1 MKQYNKL
8 GLIAAVIIVLAILL
22 LSNVTELARLVRY
35 EPLTTDS
42 PLLINI
48 AVSNALTLIS
58 IKCVFYTYTIYY
70 GMVLFYKVY
79 NKEDKKDFD
88 AIIEK
93 VNNHLN
99 ARLERQ
105 DKFNNVSR
113 QDNFNNV
120 SRHRQGVDFDIEKD
134 TKVDTKQAM
143 SFNPKV
149 VDLQFE
155 PKMPNR
161 LRLECYA
168 SFKAW
173 ALAVSSDTK
182 LDQVKAIQ
190 LNKAVSALTKLNDAA
205 LLTMEDYLDRPKFI
219 VNNVDLGL
227 NDLYS
232 VKGYLT
238 NSLEEYIEGFVNGV
252 KLPEQKVIE

>member
-8 GLIAAVIIVLAILL
+8 GLIAAVIVVLTILL
-22 LSNVTELARLVRY
+22 LTNVTELARLVRY

-48 AVSNALTLIS
+48 AVSNALILIS

-70 GMVLFYKVY
+70 SMVLFYKVY
-79 NKEDKKDFD
+79 QKEDKDKKDFD
-88 AIIEK
+88 ALIEK
-93 VNNHLN
+93 VNNHLK
-99 ARLERQ
+99 ARLE
-105 DKFNNVSR
+105 R

-134 TKVDTKQAM
+134 TKVDTKQPVP
-143 SFNPKV
+143 FNPEV

-155 PKMPNR
+155 PKIPNR

-173 ALAVSSDTK
+173 VVAVSSDTK

-190 LNKAVSALTKLNDAA
+190 LNKAVVALTKLHNDA

-219 VNNVDLGL
+219 VDNVDLGL

-238 NSLEEYIEGFVNGV
+238 NSLEEYIDGLG
-252 KLPEQKVIE
+252 

>member
-8 GLIAAVIIVLAILL
+8 GLIAAVTIIFIILL

-79 NKEDKKDFD
+79 QKEDKNKKDFD
-88 AIIEK
+88 AMIEE
-93 VNNHLN
+93 VNNHLK

-105 DKFNNVSR
+105 DNL
-113 QDNFNNV
+113 NNV
-120 SRHRQGVDFDIEKD
+120 SRHRQGVAMDININQA
-134 TKVDTKQAM
+134 KQEEQPVP
-143 SFNPKV
+143 FNPKV

-155 PKMPNR
+155 PKIPNR
-161 LRLECYA
+161 LRLECYN
-168 SFKAW
+168 SFKDW

-182 LDQVKAIQ
+182 LDEVKAIQ
-190 LNKAVSALTKLNDAA
+190 LNKAVSALIKLNDDA
-205 LLTMEDYLDRPKFI
+205 LLTMEEYLERPKFI
-219 VNNVDLGL
+219 VDNVDLSL
-227 NDLYS
+227 NDLYA

-238 NSLEEYIEGFVNGV
+238 NSLEEYIDELVNGV
-252 KLPEQKVIE
+252 KIPEEKVVE

>member
-8 GLIAAVIIVLAILL
+8 GLIAAVIIILTILL
-22 LSNVTELARLVRY
+22 LSNITELARLVRY

-58 IKCVFYTYTIYY
+58 IKCVFYTYIIYY

-79 NKEDKKDFD
+79 IKEDKNKKDFD
-88 AIIEK
+88 AVIEE
-93 VNNHLN
+93 VNKHLK

-105 DKFNNVSR
+105 VR
-113 QDNFNNV
+113 QDNLNNV
-120 SRHRQGVDFDIEKD
+120 SRHRQGVAMDIIAKPAKTDE
-134 TKVDTKQAM
+134 V
-143 SFNPKV
+143 FNPKV

-155 PKMPNR
+155 PKIPNR
-161 LRLECYA
+161 LRLECYS
-168 SFKAW
+168 SFKNW

-182 LDQVKAIQ
+182 LDEVKAIQ
-190 LNKAVSALTKLNDAA
+190 LNKAVSALIKLNDDA
-205 LLTMEDYLDRPKFI
+205 LLTMDEYLESPKFI
-219 VNNVDLGL
+219 VDNVDLSL
-227 NDLYS
+227 NDLYA

-238 NSLEEYIEGFVNGV
+238 NSLEEYIEGLVDGV
-252 KLPEQKVIE
+252 KLPEEKVVE

>member
-8 GLIAAVIIVLAILL
+8 GLIAAVIIVLIILL
-22 LSNVTELARLVRY
+22 LTNVTELARLVRY

-58 IKCVFYTYTIYY
+58 IKCVFYTYTIY

-79 NKEDKKDFD
+79 TKEDRSKKDFD
-88 AIIEK
+88 ALIKE
-93 VNNHLN
+93 VNKHLKD
-99 ARLERQ
+99 RLE
-105 DKFNNVSR
+105 R

-120 SRHRQGVDFDIEKD
+120 PRHRQGVDFDIEKD

-155 PKMPNR
+155 PKIPNR
-161 LRLECYA
+161 LRLECYN

-173 ALAVSSDTK
+173 AVAVSSDTK

-190 LNKAVSALTKLNDAA
+190 LNKAVVALTKLNDDA

-219 VNNVDLGL
+219 VDNVDLGL

-238 NSLEEYIEGFVNGV
+238 NSLEEYINGLVNGV

>member
-8 GLIAAVIIVLAILL
+8 GLIAAVIIVLTILL

-70 GMVLFYKVY
+70 GLVLFYKVY
-79 NKEDKKDFD
+79 TKEDKSKKDFE
-88 AIIEK
+88 ATLEK
-93 VNNHLN
+93 INRHLRD
-99 ARLERQ
+99 RLENQ
-105 DKFNNVSR
+105 EEINNT
-113 QDNFNNV
+113 
-120 SRHRQGVDFDIEKD
+120 SRHKQGVAIDVHI
-134 TKVDTKQAM
+134 KQAVEEEQPIP
-143 SFNPKV
+143 FNTKV
-149 VDLQFE
+149 VDLEFE
-155 PKMPNR
+155 PKIPNR
-161 LRLECYA
+161 LRLECYN

-173 ALAVSSDTK
+173 VLAVASDTT

-190 LNKAVSALTKLNDAA
+190 LNKAVSALTKLNDDA

-219 VNNVDLGL
+219 VDNVDLGL

-238 NSLEEYIEGFVNGV
+238 NSLEEYIDGLVNEV

>member
-8 GLIAAVIIVLAILL
+8 GLIAAVIIVLTILL

-79 NKEDKKDFD
+79 
-88 AIIEK
+88 
-93 VNNHLN
+93 
-99 ARLERQ
+99 Q
-105 DKFNNVSR
+105 
-113 QDNFNNV
+113 
-120 SRHRQGVDFDIEKD
+120 KD
-134 TKVDTKQAM
+134 TKRKELYETALDAVKQHIRNRDKVSSDSPKYSKHNEGVAM
-143 SFNPKV
+143 DINVSKDNRVKTFHVEPKV
-149 VDLQFE
+149 NDLQFE
-155 PKMPNR
+155 PKIPNR
-161 LRLECYA
+161 LRLECYN
-168 SFKAW
+168 SFKDW
-173 ALAVSSDTK
+173 AVAVSSDTK

-190 LNKAVSALTKLNDAA
+190 LNKAVSALTKLNDDA
-205 LLTMEDYLDRPKFI
+205 LLTMEDYLDRPKFM
-219 VNNVDLGL
+219 VDNVDLSL

-232 VKGYLT
+232 VKDYLT
-238 NSLEEYIEGFVNGV
+238 NSLEEYIDGLVNGV
-252 KLPEQKVIE
+252 KLPEQKFIE